1 MKPAARCTAAVAL
14 SLTAALAQAQ
24 TTQSIEVRGQL
35 PLRTDV
41 RALCPQIDR
50 DLHETLV
57 KTVQEQATAAVLDV
71 RFELDGTRIGA
82 VQVSPGPAA
91 YRRMLARA
99 VRGLECGTRGAPA
112 QQVAMRVSFVDP
124 FERGG
129 GTRSAAALVEPAAPA
144 R

>member
-1 MKPAARCTAAVAL
+1 MTHAARCAAFAFTL
-14 SLTAALAQAQ
+14 AAAFAQAQ
-24 TTQSIEVRGQL
+24 TAAQSIEVRGQL

-41 RALCPQIDR
+41 RALCPQIDH

-82 VQVSPGPAA
+82 VQVSPGLAA

-112 QQVAMRVSFVDP
+112 QQVAMRVRFVDP